1 MDAGEHQESDL
12 GDPKLRI
19 FELPNNFKGSRT
31 GKGASMLK
39 VSVLHE
45 KIKGSGQKYLVYIR
59 KWGRPDKGPIRLHP
73 WRIYIL

>member
-19 FELPNNFKGSRT
+19 FEFPSDSKGSRA

-39 VSVLHE
+39 VSVLHR
-45 KIKGSGQKYLVYIR
+45 KIKGSGEKC
-59 KWGRPDKGPIRLHP
+59 
-73 WRIYIL
+73 

>member
-19 FELPNNFKGSRT
+19 FEFPSDSKGSRA

-39 VSVLHE
+39 VSVLQR
-45 KIKGSGQKYLVYIR
+45 KIKVSGEKS
-59 KWGRPDKGPIRLHP
+59 
-73 WRIYIL
+73 